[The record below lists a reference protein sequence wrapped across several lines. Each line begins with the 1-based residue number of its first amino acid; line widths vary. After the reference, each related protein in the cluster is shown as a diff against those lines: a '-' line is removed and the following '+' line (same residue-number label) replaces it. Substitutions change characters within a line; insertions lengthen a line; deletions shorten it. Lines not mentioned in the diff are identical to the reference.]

1 MRLGGGYPL
10 CDTVTAAT
18 RCDLT
23 PRSVATPVHVTG
35 WPDPVPVP
43 VPCVWPSL
51 FLRMMLLSSWMSL
64 SLMGEDGCALLF
76 LVLMEV
82 SGLELCPNTA
92 VCS

>member
-23 PRSVATPVHVTG
+23 PRSVATHVTG